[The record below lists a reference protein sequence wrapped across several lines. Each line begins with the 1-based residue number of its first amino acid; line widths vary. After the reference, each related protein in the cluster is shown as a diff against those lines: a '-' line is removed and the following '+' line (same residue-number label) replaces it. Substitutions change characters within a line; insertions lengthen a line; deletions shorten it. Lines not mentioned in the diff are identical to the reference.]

1 MKRLI
6 ATGLGL
12 ALAGPALAGP
22 VGYEVGGEAFEGY
35 FAAAE
40 APRGLVVIVL
50 DWAGVGDY
58 EVRRADMLAGLGYDA
73 FAIDVFG
80 RGTVRTPTRGGW
92 RRSRRPSPIPSG

>member
-22 VGYEVGGEAFEGY
+22 VGYEV
-35 FAAAE
+35 
-40 APRGLVVIVL
+40 
-50 DWAGVGDY
+50 
-58 EVRRADMLAGLGYDA
+58 RRADMLAGLGYDA

-80 RGTVRTPTRGGW
+80 AGNRPDTNEGRMAAIEAAFADPERLMALVEGELAVAREQSAARGRWSWATASAAR
-92 RRSRRPSPIPSG
+92 